1 MLKKLI
7 KIAILSMISG
17 VVLFAASY
25 NAQAEK
31 DRIAFKNYFLKK
43 FQNPVRNHIKYFPNV
58 KLAEIMK
65 TYRYPLSFQDFQDG
79 SLAWYKPSREQFK
92 EINEFP
98 PYSIAVDEGEE
109 LWKKPFANGKT
120 YASCFG
126 KPGVRNDYPYFDT
139 KTNQVVT
146 IGQAVNVCR
155 VKNWEKPYK
164 YGKGKIAKVIAY
176 MAMESRGKKI
186 HVTIPSMAAAKAYE
200 DGKRSFYMQR
210 GYLSLSCNEC
220 HVKSSG
226 KRLRAESLSPALG
239 QTTEMPVFRVKGGG
253 TLLTLQSRLAGCV
266 KGTGAEKPKLQSE
279 MLRNLSYFLTYMS
292 NGMKLYGPD
301 TRK

>member
-17 VVLFAASY
+17 SILFAASY

-31 DRIAFKNYFLKK
+31 DRKAFVNYFLKK
-43 FQNPVRNHIKYFPNV
+43 FQNPVKNHAKYFPNV
-58 KLAEIMK
+58 NLGEMMK

-98 PYSIAVDEGEE
+98 PYSLDVDDGEA
-109 LWKKPFANGKT
+109 LWNKPFANGKT
-120 YASCFG
+120 YSSCF
-126 KPGVRNDYPYFDT
+126 KEPGVRNDYPYFDT
-139 KTNQVVT
+139 KTNEVVT
-146 IGQAVNVCR
+146 IGQAVNACR
-155 VKNWEKPYK
+155 VKNGEKPYK
-164 YGKGKIAKVIAY
+164 YGKGNIAKVIAY
-176 MAMESRGKKI
+176 MAIKSRGKKI
-186 HVTIPSMAAAKAYE
+186 HVTIPNMAAAKAYE
-200 DGKRSFYMQR
+200 NGKKEFYKQR

-266 KGTGAEKPKLQSE
+266 KGTGAEKPKLQSK
-279 MLRNLSYFLTYMS
+279 MLRDLSYFLTYMS